1 MREGKRCKERT
12 RKKKIWKKTNRIL
25 EGKKME
31 KVTDEQ
37 KE

>member
-1 MREGKRCKERT
+1 MQRENQ
-12 RKKKIWKKTNRIL
+12 KKKIWKKTNRIL